1 MKVALDLSK
10 LLAEGK
16 ISREE
21 HDKLLQLGKAG
32 TTSLAF
38 NILIAFG
45 VVAVAAGVIALV
57 PSAPVGV
64 AIGAMILAAGLGITL
79 GKLEQWDLLGNI
91 FILVGALI
99 LGGGVVV
106 LTDASIMGFL
116 VIAAGFLA
124 AGIVAQSGL
133 LVGLSVMA
141 LASSLGSRTG
151 YMHASYFLGIEQP
164 AATVLLFSAIAIGG
178 YVISKQLPHAYERLA
193 LIAARVSVLLV
204 NFGFWIG
211 SLWGSEA
218 LGTNFVI
225 NDVSFSIGWALV
237 LIGSIIWAVWAN
249 RQWVVNVM
257 AVFAAIH
264 FYTQWFETLGP
275 EPWAIL
281 VAGILALGIAIG
293 LWQFN
298 KIWIARAPAV
308 KAETA

>member
-16 ISREE
+16 ITREE
-21 HDKLLQLGKAG
+21 HDKLLQFGKVG

-57 PSAPVGV
+57 PNPSVGV
-64 AIGAMILAAGLGITL
+64 AIGGLILAAGLGISL
-79 GKLEQWDLLGNI
+79 GKLTQWDVLGNI

-116 VIAAGFLA
+116 VIAAGFA
-124 AGIVAQSGL
+124 VAGVLAQSGL

-164 AATVLLFSAIAIGG
+164 AATVLLFSALAVGG
-178 YVISKQLPHAYERLA
+178 YLLSKKLPHVYERLA
-193 LIAARVSVLLV
+193 IIVARVSVLLV

-211 SLWGSEA
+211 SLWGSET
-218 LGTNFVI
+218 LGTDFVI
-225 NDVSFSIGWALV
+225 NDLTFTIGWVVVLV
-237 LIGSIIWAVWAN
+237 GSIIWAVWAN

-264 FYTQWFETLGP
+264 FYTQWFERLGP
-275 EPWAIL
+275 EPVAIL
-281 VAGILALGIAIG
+281 LAGILALGFAIG

-298 KIWIARAPAV
+298 KIWNAKLAEA
-308 KAETA
+308 KA

>member
-1 MKVALDLSK
+1 MKVALDLTK

-16 ISREE
+16 INNEE
-21 HDKLLQLGKAG
+21 HDRLLQFGKSG

-45 VVAVAAGVIALV
+45 VIAVAAGVIALV
-57 PSAPVGV
+57 PNAGTGV
-64 AIGAMILAAGLGITL
+64 ALGGAILATGLAITL
-79 GKLEQWDLLGNI
+79 GKLTQWDVLGNI

-106 LTDASIMGFL
+106 LTDASILGFL
-116 VIAAGFLA
+116 VIAAGFAA

-164 AATVLLFSAIAIGG
+164 VATVLLFSAIAIGG
-178 YVISKQLPHAYERLA
+178 YILSKNLPHVYERLA
-193 LIAARVSVLLV
+193 IIAARVSVLLV

-211 SLWGSEA
+211 SLWGGEA
-218 LGTNFVI
+218 LGTSMVI
-225 NDVSFSIGWALV
+225 NDVAFTIGWAVVLV
-237 LIGSIIWAVWAN
+237 GSIIWAVYAN

-264 FYTQWFETLGP
+264 FYTQWFERLGP
-275 EPWAIL
+275 EPVAIL
-281 VAGILALGIAIG
+281 LAGILALAFAVG

-298 KIWIARAPAV
+298 KIWNAKMSA
-308 KAETA
+308 KAA

>member
-1 MKVALDLSK
+1 MKVALDISK

-21 HDKLLQLGKAG
+21 HDKLLQLGKLG

-57 PSAPVGV
+57 PSAPVGI
-64 AIGAMILAAGLGITL
+64 AIGGLILASGLGITL
-79 GKLEQWDLLGNI
+79 GKLTQWDVLGSI

-116 VIAAGFLA
+116 VIAAGFA
-124 AGIVAQSGL
+124 IAGVIAQSGL
-133 LVGLSVMA
+133 LVSLSVMA

-164 AATVLLFSAIAIGG
+164 AATVLLFSALAVGA
-178 YVISKQLPHAYERLA
+178 YWLSKQLPHIYERLA
-193 LIAARVSVLLV
+193 IITARVSVLLV

-211 SLWGSEA
+211 SLWGSET
-218 LGTNFVI
+218 LGADFVI
-225 NDVSFSIGWALV
+225 NDLTFTIGWVVVLV
-237 LIGSIIWAVWAN
+237 GSIIWAAHAN

-264 FYTQWFETLGP
+264 FYTQWFERLGP
-275 EPWAIL
+275 EPVAIL
-281 VAGILALGIAIG
+281 LAGILALAFAIG

-298 KIWIARAPAV
+298 KIWNAKLPA
-308 KAETA
+308 KTA